1 MGGTEDPATPYAWS
15 EALTEQLGRAT
26 LLTREG
32 MGHVSYSSGNGCIVE
47 AVDAYLLEGILPE
60 EGTVCRDA
68 GI

>member
-1 MGGTEDPATPYAWS
+1 MS
-15 EALTEQLGRAT
+15 EGR
-26 LLTREG
+26 
-32 MGHVSYSSGNGCIVE
+32 E